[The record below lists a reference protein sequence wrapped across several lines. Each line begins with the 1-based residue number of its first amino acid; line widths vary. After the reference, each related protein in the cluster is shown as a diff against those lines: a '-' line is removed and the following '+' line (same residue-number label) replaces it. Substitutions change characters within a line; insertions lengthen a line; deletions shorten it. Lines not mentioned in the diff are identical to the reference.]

1 MYLRSYAQ
9 TSIKVKSQ
17 LNLKYIYILITT
29 ITYLTSQRVLY
40 LMIVWQ
46 LSEIYYGIAIPK
58 RSNKSADNN
67 FYVVSKSNIYEVK
80 HAHSDNKKN
89 T

>member
-1 MYLRSYAQ
+1 MWHYNKLSFIL
-9 TSIKVKSQ
+9 S
-17 LNLKYIYILITT
+17 IYILITT

-46 LSEIYYGIAIPK
+46 LSEIYYNIAIHE
-58 RSNKSADNN
+58 RSNKSVDNN
-67 FYVVSKSNIYEVK
+67 LYVVSKSNIYEVR
-80 HAHSDNKKN
+80 HAHSDNEKM